1 MWCVV
6 LRYVR
11 QHLWAR
17 DRIFPGFSSLRSLP
31 RSHGEG
37 EGGGRGPGDEE
48 GQAQGDEGAEGHE
61 VSWVRLIPLVR
72 SGPLVV
78 APAPVRGCLRALVER
93 GRAWG
98 DAQGRRART
107 PARWSSV
114 RPCLNVKS
122 EYVRKLIVYASI
134 WYVRMWC
141 DVITDPSAQDC
152 ILPAFSPLRSL
163 P

>member
-1 MWCVV
+1 MGAQDW
-6 LRYVR
+6 
-11 QHLWAR
+11 
-17 DRIFPGFSSLRSLP
+17 IFPAFSSLRSLL

-61 VSWVRLIPLVR
+61 VSRGRLFPLLC

-93 GRAWG
+93 GRALG

-114 RPCLNVKS
+114 RPCLNVK
-122 EYVRKLIVYASI
+122 KK
-134 WYVRMWC
+134 
-141 DVITDPSAQDC
+141 
-152 ILPAFSPLRSL
+152 
-163 P
+163 